1 MENFSDFPV
10 LKGEGGEDP
19 KIFIERI
26 RRRLVTKNI
35 DPQIWVDVAKEVMPL
50 GTAAGNWMEGR
61 NILSESWDQFCASL
75 MARFLPYSKR
85 DQMTNSFLYMERNGE
100 PMDVL
105 LARFENIDSQMEPTP
120 DLGLSLSVLKRV
132 INDPEANLRLLELE
146 RRGGVQR
153 ISDAVAVLLDFH
165 KAKSASKGMFVKPR
179 PQSYYP
185 NPGGGINAMRDT
197 SRSRRERER
206 GRSPTVKDRTS
217 TSRERTPMGEVVLRM

>member
-1 MENFSDFPV
+1 
-10 LKGEGGEDP
+10 
-19 KIFIERI
+19 
-26 RRRLVTKNI
+26 
-35 DPQIWVDVAKEVMPL
+35 
-50 GTAAGNWMEGR
+50 
-61 NILSESWDQFCASL
+61 
-75 MARFLPYSKR
+75 
-85 DQMTNSFLYMERNGE
+85 
-100 PMDVL
+100 MDVL
-105 LARFENIDSQMEPTP
+105 LASFDNIHSQMEPTP

-165 KAKSASKGMFVKPR
+165 KAKSASKGVFVNPR

-197 SRSRRERER
+197 SRSPPRRERER

-217 TSRERTPMGEVVLRM
+217 APREGTPMGEVRCYACDRTGHYARDCRSRSRSREGDRNRDSGRRDSRRDSSRDSRDRSRSRSLDRTSRWSKPRPPSVPRASVNSQSV